1 MTKQI
6 DLHDSFRVIAAEL
19 SMSDPNIELDLLTDI
34 EEARKS
40 IEKTLIKAYFD
51 TRKKIPAK
59 YVLLPFLNFRD
70 LKLTLPQHGRTRCA
84 NDLAQQV
91 VVVQCAAV
99 HVQSVLQDPARPNEV
114 RGVRQRYD
122 YRG

>member
-19 SMSDPNIELDLLTDI
+19 NMSDPNIELDILTDI

-51 TRKKIPAK
+51 TRKKIPDKFQRSQTDA
-59 YVLLPFLNFRD
+59 
-70 LKLTLPQHGRTRCA
+70 
-84 NDLAQQV
+84 
-91 VVVQCAAV
+91 
-99 HVQSVLQDPARPNEV
+99 SPAW
-114 RGVRQRYD
+114 
-122 YRG
+122 